1 MMCLAVTM
9 TSDFICP
16 WCYIGERKLL
26 SAIGRLP
33 ADVQVDISYRPF
45 ELNPDM
51 PAGGL
56 DRKEYRSAKFG
67 SWAKSQAL
75 DAEVVGAG
83 KAVGLAFNYDWVKRT
98 PNTMLS
104 HRLMWAMAYEGGDQA
119 VLANRLFTA
128 YFTDG
133 LDLSDRSVLRKI
145 AVEAGLSKAR
155 ADEVLDGDLG
165 TAEVQALT
173 REAYAKGIHGVPL
186 FEIGGQALSGA
197 QPVEMMEAALHRA
210 ARLQAAAA

>member
-1 MMCLAVTM
+1 MRLPVTM

-26 SAIGRLP
+26 SAIERLP

-51 PAGGL
+51 PAEGR

-75 DAEVVGAG
+75 DAQVTDAG
-83 KAVGLAFNYDWVKRT
+83 KAVGLTFNYGWVKRT
-98 PNTMLS
+98 PNTVLP
-104 HRLMWAMAYEGGDQA
+104 HRLMWAVAYEGGDQA
-119 VLANRLFTA
+119 VLANRLFAA

-133 LDLSDRSVLRKI
+133 LDLSDHAVLRRI
-145 AVEAGLSKAR
+145 AVEAGLSEAR
-155 ADEVLDGDLG
+155 ADEVLDGELG

-173 REAYAKGIHGVPL
+173 GEAYAKGIHGVPL

-197 QPVEMMEAALHRA
+197 QPVEVMEAALRRA